1 MQNDEFFG
9 IADLAKRWGFK
20 TISAV
25 RKRRK
30 YDKDFPKPLAKIN
43 NNRILVFL
51 KSDIEEYEK
60 LRDGLL
66 NPQMRYTFYRSKD
79 KVRF

>member
-1 MQNDEFFG
+1 MQNDEILG

-30 YDKDFPKPLAKIN
+30 YDKDFPKPFAKIN

-51 KSDIEEYEK
+51 KTDIEEYEK

-79 KVRF
+79 E

>member
-1 MQNDEFFG
+1 MRCDEIFG
-9 IADLAKRWGFK
+9 ITDLAKRWGFK

-30 YDKDFPKPLAKIN
+30 YDKDFPQPFAKIN

-51 KSDIEEYEK
+51 KSDIEDYKK

-66 NPQMRYTFYRSKD
+66 KPQIRYTFYQSKD
-79 KVRF
+79 E